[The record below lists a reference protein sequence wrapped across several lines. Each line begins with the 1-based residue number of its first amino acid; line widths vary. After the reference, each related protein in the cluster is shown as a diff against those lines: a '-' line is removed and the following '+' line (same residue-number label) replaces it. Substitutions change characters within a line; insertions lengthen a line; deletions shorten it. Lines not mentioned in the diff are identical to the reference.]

1 MRQKLYRR
9 ALAILCV
16 LLVFSQMVQ
25 AAASYHMEQQ
35 RLLEEELT
43 REKSKLTLWYTD
55 DKLNA
60 YLVEAAAEFE
70 KQHQVDITLQLVTAV
85 DYIENINTASISD
98 LGGPDLFVTSSELLE
113 KARLAGLAV
122 ENDSFT
128 RQELEAS
135 FPQKALD
142 AATCGGKLMAYPF
155 YFETCFLLYNKGY
168 TDVAPATID
177 EILAYADNFE
187 GGASTENVESI
198 FKWNVADIFFNFF
211 FVANYVNLGGPTG
224 DNRAEVQLSAEE
236 IIQCLEYYQSL
247 NAFFAIDADEVT
259 TDDVLQ
265 EFIDGKIVYTIAK
278 TDAIARLDEAIA
290 EGLVYQVP
298 EEASEEQAEGGDAAE
313 GAPEE
318 GASEESV
325 PEEVSG
331 EPAAGSGYFY
341 GIAQVP
347 DLTEELHTKGLS
359 VTNSVA
365 VNAYS
370 RERDLAKDFAKYL
383 TYDKADDLYT
393 MANKMPVKMG
403 VAYANSE
410 MELLIAQYEDS
421 VEVPKITDLSNYW
434 IEMEIVFANIW
445 RGNDVR
451 TEIEA
456 VNQEVQAQLQTGE

>member
-70 KQHQVDITLQLVTAV
+70 KQHQVEITLQLVTAV

-168 TDVAPATID
+168 TDAAPATID

-313 GAPEE
+313 GA
-318 GASEESV
+318 SEESA

-403 VAYANSE
+403 VAYDNSE

>member
-1 MRQKLYRR
+1 MRQKIYRR
-9 ALAILCV
+9 VFAIFCV

-25 AAASYHMEQQ
+25 VAYSYHRE
-35 RLLEEELT
+35 RELAEEAGELA
-43 REKSKLTLWYTD
+43 EEAKQLTLWYTD

-60 YLVEAAAEFE
+60 YLVEAASEFE
-70 KQHQVDITLQLVTAV
+70 KQHHVEVTLQLVTAV
-85 DYIENINTASISD
+85 DYIEHINTASISD
-98 LGGPDLFVTSSELLE
+98 LGGPDLFITSSELLE
-113 KARLAGLAV
+113 KARLSGLTV
-122 ENDSFT
+122 ENDSFLE
-128 RQELEAS
+128 RELKAS

-168 TDVAPATID
+168 TDMAPATID
-177 EILAYADNFE
+177 EILTYADNFE
-187 GGASTENVESI
+187 GSAATEKVESI

-211 FVANYVNLGGPTG
+211 FISNYVNLGGATG
-224 DNRAEVQLSAEE
+224 DNRSEVDLSAEE
-236 IIQCLEYYQSL
+236 IVRCLEYYQSL

-278 TDAIARLDEAIA
+278 TDAIARLDAAIA

-298 EEASEEQAEGGDAAE
+298 EEEAENN
-313 GAPEE
+313 
-318 GASEESV
+318 
-325 PEEVSG
+325 
-331 EPAAGSGYFY
+331 GYFY

-359 VTNSVA
+359 VTNSVV

-370 RERDLAKDFAKYL
+370 KERELAKEFAKYL
-383 TYDKADDLYT
+383 TYDKVDSLYT

-403 VAYANSE
+403 VSYENEE
-410 MELLIAQYEDS
+410 MNLLFAQYEDS

-434 IEMEIVFANIW
+434 IEMEIAFANIW
-445 RGNDVR
+445 RGNDVG
-451 TEIEA
+451 TEIES
-456 VNQEVQAQLQTGE
+456 VNQMVQAQLATEENQ

>member
-70 KQHQVDITLQLVTAV
+70 KQHQVEITLQLVTAV

-168 TDVAPATID
+168 TDAAPATID

-318 GASEESV
+318 GASEESA

>member
-9 ALAILCV
+9 AFAIFCV
-16 LLVFSQMVQ
+16 ILVFSQMTQV
-25 AAASYHMEQQ
+25 AATYHQEQQ

-43 REKSKLTLWYTD
+43 KEKPKLTLWYTD

-60 YLVEAAAEFE
+60 YLVEAAGEFE
-70 KQHQVDITLQLVTAV
+70 EQHQVEITLQLVTAV
-85 DYIENINTASISD
+85 DYIEHINTASISD

-113 KARLAGLAV
+113 KARLSGLAV

-128 RQELEAS
+128 QKELEES

-168 TDVAPATID
+168 TDGAPATID
-177 EILAYADNFE
+177 EILTYADNFE
-187 GGASTENVESI
+187 GGASTERVESI

-224 DNRAEVQLSAEE
+224 NNKAEVQLSAEE

-290 EGLVYQVP
+290 EGLVYQIPAEETEEEAGEEDAQEPAP
-298 EEASEEQAEGGDAAE
+298 EEASQEEQ
-313 GAPEE
+313 
-318 GASEESV
+318 
-325 PEEVSG
+325 
-331 EPAAGSGYFY
+331 PADNGYFY

-370 RERDLAKDFAKYL
+370 RERDLAKEFAKYL
-383 TYDKADDLYT
+383 TYSKVDSLYT

-403 VAYANSE
+403 VSYANEE
-410 MELLIAQYEDS
+410 MKLLIAQYEDS

-451 TEIEA
+451 SEIDA
-456 VNQEVQAQLQTGE
+456 VNQSIQAQLQTQE